1 MPKKVKN
8 RTLNLSFC
16 RSMFPKKDQKI
27 KKSDLNISFF
37 RSVLPKRDK
46 KKTKNVRFLGS
57 MLNYD
62 VGENYQKKAISS

>member
-16 RSMFPKKDQKI
+16 RSMLTKKDQKI

-46 KKTKNVRFLGS
+46 KKPNLSVKNVKKLPKKG
-57 MLNYD
+57 
-62 VGENYQKKAISS
+62 VGVGIR

>member
-16 RSMFPKKDQKI
+16 RSMLPKKGQKKDQKI

-46 KKTKNVRFLGS
+46 KKTKNVRFLGF
-57 MLNYD
+57 
-62 VGENYQKKAISS
+62 